1 MRSSE
6 EIKLNKSVIW
16 SERGIDMSY
25 NHALYTLNKEK
36 KRLEDK
42 IEDIKDHVLYPTNT
56 QRMRSS
62 MIRMFEEQLQSVSDG
77 IKKLGESECIQK

>member
-1 MRSSE
+1 
-6 EIKLNKSVIW
+6 
-16 SERGIDMSY
+16 MSY

-62 MIRMFEEQLQSVSDG
+62 MIRMFEEQLKSVNDG
-77 IKKLGESECIQK
+77 IKKLGELGNE

>member
-1 MRSSE
+1 MA
-6 EIKLNKSVIW
+6 
-16 SERGIDMSY
+16 Y

-42 IEDIKDHVLYPTNT
+42 IEDIKDRVLYPTNT

-62 MIRMFEEQLQSVSDG
+62 MIRMFEEQLKGVNDG
-77 IKKLGESECIQK
+77 IKKLGESGNE